1 MIDHLWAL
9 PMLAIVFALGASIGS
24 FANVVIYRLP
34 AGRSLLHPPS
44 RCPHCGHTLGKGENI
59 PVLGWLRLKG
69 RCAHCHA
76 PISPRYPIVEAVTG
90 LLFLGVF
97 LRYQVSLTT
106 FGYWLFL
113 TGLLI
118 LALIDWDTMI
128 LPNPLTRLGVISGLL
143 YHCLQGW
150 QGDSA
155 IGGLMQG
162 IFGAVLGIWLVDAV
176 RFLGSL
182 AWGKETM
189 GAGDGKL
196 LAAIG
201 AWLGPGLMVIS
212 GFLGAFLGAV
222 IGTGAI
228 ALGLLRR
235 SQPMPFG
242 PFLALGGAIAAIWG
256 ETLLKLYLEIF
267 FPAGVL

>member
-1 MIDHLWAL
+1 
-9 PMLAIVFALGASIGS
+9 MLIIVFALGASIGS

-34 AGRSLLHPPS
+34 AGLSLLYPPS

-97 LRYQVSLTT
+97 LRYQISLTT

-113 TGLLI
+113 TGLLV
-118 LALIDWDTMI
+118 LALIDWDTMT
-128 LPNPLTRLGVISGLL
+128 LPNPLTRLGVISGLV

-150 QGDSA
+150 QGDSV

-162 IFGAVLGIWLVDAV
+162 IFGAVLGIWLVDGV
-176 RFLGSL
+176 RLLGSL
-182 AWGKETM
+182 AWGKEAM

-196 LAAIG
+196 LAAVG
-201 AWLGPGLMVIS
+201 AWLGPGLMMVT
-212 GFLGAFLGAV
+212 GFLGALLGAV

-242 PFLALGGAIAAIWG
+242 PFLALAGAIAAVWG
-256 ETLLKLYLEIF
+256 ETFLNLYLEIF
-267 FPAGVL
+267 FPAGLL

>member
-1 MIDHLWAL
+1 
-9 PMLAIVFALGASIGS
+9 
-24 FANVVIYRLP
+24 
-34 AGRSLLHPPS
+34 
-44 RCPHCGHTLGKGENI
+44 
-59 PVLGWLRLKG
+59 
-69 RCAHCHA
+69 
-76 PISPRYPIVEAVTG
+76 
-90 LLFLGVF
+90 
-97 LRYQVSLTT
+97 
-106 FGYWLFL
+106 
-113 TGLLI
+113 
-118 LALIDWDTMI
+118 
-128 LPNPLTRLGVISGLL
+128 
-143 YHCLQGW
+143 
-150 QGDSA
+150 
-155 IGGLMQG
+155 MQG

-256 ETLLKLYLEIF
+256 ETLLNLYLEIF